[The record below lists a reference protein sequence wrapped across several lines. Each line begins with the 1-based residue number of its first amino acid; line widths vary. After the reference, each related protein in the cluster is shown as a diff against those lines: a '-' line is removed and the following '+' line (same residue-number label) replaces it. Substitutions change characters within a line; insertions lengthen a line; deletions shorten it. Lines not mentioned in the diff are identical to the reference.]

1 MVIFL
6 EEIAWDESLR
16 VGDEMIDD
24 QHRMLISRLNDLSKA
39 LDQHQEGALVL
50 KTLDFLSKYTHFHFS
65 EEEKKMTENGYP
77 HYEEHHRLHQ
87 EFIDKLGTLEQDFE
101 EDGIT
106 RALGESVNT
115 FLWNWL
121 VDHIKQVDT
130 RFGRFLND

>member
-1 MVIFL
+1 M
-6 EEIAWDESLR
+6 EKIAWDEGLK
-16 VGDEMIDD
+16 VGDEMIDE

-50 KTLDFLSKYTHFHFS
+50 KTLDFLSKYTNFHFS
-65 EEEKKMTENGYP
+65 EEEKKMTETKYP

-87 EFIDKLGTLEQDFE
+87 EFIDKLKVLEQDFE

-130 RFGRFLND
+130 RFGRFLKE

>member
-1 MVIFL
+1 L
-6 EEIAWDESLR
+6 EKIEWDESLR
-16 VGDEMIDD
+16 VGDDMIDE

-50 KTLDFLSKYTHFHFS
+50 KTLDFLSKYTQFHFS
-65 EEEKKMTENGYP
+65 EEEKKMRESGYP
-77 HYEEHHRLHQ
+77 HYEKHHSLHQ
-87 EFIDKLGTLEQDFE
+87 EFIDKLRVLEQDFE

-130 RFGRFLND
+130 GFGGFLNERA